1 MVLEW
6 ALKQQKKLKAIE
18 NKIEGTSIKVSHVD
32 ETQYLPKPKG
42 GHEIGNREQIITYPD
57 GLVRDKDNKIMGV
70 VEIES
75 TIDPKKLAGNILATD
90 AALEKEQQKW
100 GDVCPSPF
108 LIVTVKPEKK
118 GKRKLNYIVEYA
130 KGKQRCKCLADI
142 QLCSVD
148 KLEEK
153 IRECII
159 QAIGDVK

>member
-1 MVLEW
+1 MVSEW
-6 ALKQQKKLKAIE
+6 ALKQQKKLNAIE

-100 GDVCPSPF
+100 DDVCPKPF
-108 LIVTVKPEKK
+108 LIVAVKPEKIEW
-118 GKRKLNYIVEYA
+118 KLNYIVDYVKE
-130 KGKQRCKCLADI
+130 KQSCKCLADV

-148 KLEEK
+148 DLDGK
-153 IRECII
+153 IKECINR
-159 QAIGDVK
+159 AK